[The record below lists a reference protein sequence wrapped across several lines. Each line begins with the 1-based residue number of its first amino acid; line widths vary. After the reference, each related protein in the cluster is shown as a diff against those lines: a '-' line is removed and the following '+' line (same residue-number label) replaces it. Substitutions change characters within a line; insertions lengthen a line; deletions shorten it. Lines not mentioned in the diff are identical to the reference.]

1 MRWIGKKF
9 VSLQILTNIIQPM
22 KHRITTALLL
32 LSVIV
37 AACSKDDF
45 SELRHP
51 IVIEGEFDPVYAL
64 PLAKMSADM
73 ATIVGMFDINKDVEV
88 YAGEDDVLSFR
99 YNYNRFFTLDWTASK
114 GMKKGG
120 TKDGLDTIHNY
131 TLIEG
136 TQTFDLFEKLEIFD
150 TNEFSINEFLVTVEA
165 DVTGF
170 VNSSFQEALARGANL
185 TFDSL
190 VLVIHCMDGYT
201 EELPHLITTEKVS
214 VPDLLNTHRVPIFN
228 KYNLKDVV
236 EHRPTS
242 VDYKVRMCITIP
254 AEQMMPGS
262 GFEECI
268 QTLGVDSMTTDLR
281 ACLELPLKFYSKE
294 VTYFDTLS
302 LDLSNLEEELGEIE
316 DGSMNGDHYTLSL
329 TDSNCYIAF
338 VTKNH
343 LPVELNFNVTFL
355 DGNQN
360 EILHT
365 LFEGDRAIYA
375 APVTQMEG
383 HADTWIS
390 EGNTMSQFK
399 IHLSLDE
406 LKQLANTRNVVY
418 RIKLNTARHSQAGE
432 KPYVAIRM
440 DDHIDIRCYAVVSG
454 HADFSLPVNLPDVP
468 FFR

>member
-1 MRWIGKKF
+1 
-9 VSLQILTNIIQPM
+9 M
-22 KHRITTALLL
+22 KHRITTTLLL
-32 LSVIV
+32 LTVIV
-37 AACSKDDF
+37 AACNKDDF
-45 SELRHP
+45 SELSHP
-51 IVIEGEFDPVYAL
+51 IVLEGEFDPVYAL
-64 PLAKMSADM
+64 PLAKMSADL
-73 ATIVGMFDINKDVEV
+73 ATIVGMFDMNKDVEV
-88 YAGEDDVLSFR
+88 YAGEEDVLSFR
-99 YNYNRFFTLDWTASK
+99 YNYNTSFTLDWTASK
-114 GMKKGG
+114 GTKSSD
-120 TKDGLDTIHNY
+120 TKDALDTIYNY

-136 TQTFDLFEKLEIFD
+136 TQTFDLFKKLEIFD
-150 TNEFSINEFLVTVEA
+150 TNEFNINEFLVTVEA

-214 VPDLLNTHRVPIFN
+214 VADLLNTHRVPIFY

-254 AEQMMPGS
+254 TEQMLPGS
-262 GFEECI
+262 GFEECM

-281 ACLELPLKFYSKE
+281 ACLELPLKFYSRE
-294 VTYFDTLS
+294 VSYFDTLS
-302 LDLSNLEEELGEIE
+302 LDLSNLEENLGEIE
-316 DGSMNGDHYTLSL
+316 NGTVNGEHYTLSL
-329 TDSNCYIAF
+329 TDTNCYIAF
-338 VTKNH
+338 VTKNY
-343 LPVELNFNVTFL
+343 LPMELNFNVTFL

-383 HADTWIS
+383 HADTWMS
-390 EGNTMSQFK
+390 DGNTMSQFK
-399 IHLSLDE
+399 IHLSLND
-406 LKQLANTRNVVY
+406 LKQLTNTRNVVY
-418 RIKLNTARHSQAGE
+418 KINLNTARHSLAGE

-440 DDHIDIRCYAVVSG
+440 EDGIEIRSYVVVAG

-468 FFR
+468 FFK

>member
-1 MRWIGKKF
+1 
-9 VSLQILTNIIQPM
+9 M
-22 KHRITTALLL
+22 KHRITTTLLL
-32 LSVIV
+32 LTVIV
-37 AACSKDDF
+37 AACNKDDF
-45 SELRHP
+45 SELSHP
-51 IVIEGEFDPVYAL
+51 IVLEGEFDPVYAL
-64 PLAKMSADM
+64 PLAKMSADL
-73 ATIVGMFDINKDVEV
+73 ATIVGMFDMNKDVEV
-88 YAGEDDVLSFR
+88 YAGEEDVLSFR
-99 YNYNRFFTLDWTASK
+99 YNYNTSFTLDWTASK
-114 GMKKGG
+114 GTKSGD
-120 TKDGLDTIHNY
+120 TKDALDTIYNY

-136 TQTFDLFEKLEIFD
+136 TQTFDLFKKLEIFD
-150 TNEFSINEFLVTVEA
+150 TNEFNINEFLVTVEA

-214 VPDLLNTHRVPIFN
+214 VADLLNTHRVPIFY

-254 AEQMMPGS
+254 TEQMLPGS
-262 GFEECI
+262 GFEECM

-281 ACLELPLKFYSKE
+281 ACLELPLKFYSRE
-294 VTYFDTLS
+294 VSYFDTLS
-302 LDLSNLEEELGEIE
+302 LDLSNLEENLGEIE
-316 DGSMNGDHYTLSL
+316 NGTVNGEHYTLSL
-329 TDSNCYIAF
+329 TDTNCYIAF
-338 VTKNH
+338 VTKNY
-343 LPVELNFNVTFL
+343 LPMELNFNVTFL

-383 HADTWIS
+383 HADTWMS
-390 EGNTMSQFK
+390 DGNTMSQFK
-399 IHLSLDE
+399 IHLSLND
-406 LKQLANTRNVVY
+406 LKQLTNTRNVVY
-418 RIKLNTARHSQAGE
+418 KINLNTARHSLAGE
-432 KPYVAIRM
+432 KPYVAIRTE
-440 DDHIDIRCYAVVSG
+440 DGIEIRSYVVVAG

-468 FFR
+468 FFK

>member
-1 MRWIGKKF
+1 
-9 VSLQILTNIIQPM
+9 M
-22 KHRITTALLL
+22 KHRITTTLLL
-32 LSVIV
+32 LTVIV
-37 AACSKDDF
+37 AACNKDDF
-45 SELRHP
+45 SELSHP
-51 IVIEGEFDPVYAL
+51 IVLEGEFDPVYAL
-64 PLAKMSADM
+64 PLAKMSADL
-73 ATIVGMFDINKDVEV
+73 ATIVGMFDMNKDVEV
-88 YAGEDDVLSFR
+88 YAGEEDVLSFR
-99 YNYNRFFTLDWTASK
+99 YNYNTSFTLDWTASK
-114 GMKKGG
+114 GTKSGD
-120 TKDGLDTIHNY
+120 TKDALDTIYNY

-136 TQTFDLFEKLEIFD
+136 TQTFDLFKKLEIFD
-150 TNEFSINEFLVTVEA
+150 TNEFNINEFLVTVEA

-214 VPDLLNTHRVPIFN
+214 VADLLNTHRVPIFY

-254 AEQMMPGS
+254 TEQMLPGS
-262 GFEECI
+262 GFEECM

-281 ACLELPLKFYSKE
+281 ACLELPLKFYSRE
-294 VTYFDTLS
+294 VSYFDTLS
-302 LDLSNLEEELGEIE
+302 LDLSNLEENLGEIE
-316 DGSMNGDHYTLSL
+316 NGTVNGEHYTLSL
-329 TDSNCYIAF
+329 TDTNCYIAF
-338 VTKNH
+338 VTKNY
-343 LPVELNFNVTFL
+343 LPMELNFNVTFL

-383 HADTWIS
+383 HADTWMS
-390 EGNTMSQFK
+390 DGNTMSQFK
-399 IHLSLDE
+399 IHLSLND
-406 LKQLANTRNVVY
+406 LKQLTNTRNVVY
-418 RIKLNTARHSQAGE
+418 KINLNTARHSLAGE

-440 DDHIDIRCYAVVSG
+440 EDGIEIRSYVVVAG

-468 FFR
+468 FFK